1 MGEHRINIYTFIK
14 EDPKE
19 KHMLTAKEF
28 VAKIEADNE
37 SLFRAGEMQIK
48 AYYEKNAENKEELID
63 NFTGRMVNERM
74 NMEEI
79 SREVAALPA
88 GTDPKK
94 LILLSKQAHDEAKHF
109 QFVKEVVEYLK
120 GEEIDMQEAVE
131 SHAQRLEQ
139 KGAAMIKKYNCN
151 SNPLMLGLYQLLAEG
166 RAARNWGMMA
176 ECIEDKFISS
186 RYAKIAKD
194 EMFHAT
200 LGRMELE
207 KLCDTQ
213 EAQDEINAVINDF
226 RRDLHAI
233 NSAKTG
239 ELPEARELMAV
250 YA

>member
-1 MGEHRINIYTFIK
+1 
-14 EDPKE
+14 
-19 KHMLTAKEF
+19 MLTAKEF

-79 SREVAALPA
+79 SREVAAAAP
-88 GTDPKK
+88 GTDPEK

-109 QFVKEVVEYLK
+109 QFVKEVVEYLS
-120 GEEIDMQEAVE
+120 GEKLDMQKAVE
-131 SHAQRLEQ
+131 AHASRLEQ

-151 SNPLMLGLYQLLAEG
+151 NNPLMLGLYQLLAEG
-166 RAARNWGMMA
+166 RAARNWAMMA
-176 ECIEDKFISS
+176 EVIEDKFISS

-194 EMFHAT
+194 ETFHAT
-200 LGRMELE
+200 IGRMELE
-207 KLCDTQ
+207 KLCVTQ
-213 EAQDEINAVINDF
+213 EAQDEINAVINEF
-226 RRDLHAI
+226 RKDLFAI
-233 NSAKTG
+233 TSSKTGTLEESAK
-239 ELPEARELMAV
+239 LMEV

>member
-1 MGEHRINIYTFIK
+1 
-14 EDPKE
+14 
-19 KHMLTAKEF
+19 MLTAKEF
-28 VAKIEADNE
+28 VAKLEADNE
-37 SLFRAGEMQIK
+37 ALFRASELQIK
-48 AYYEKNAENKEELID
+48 HYYDNVTDKDELID

-79 SREVAALPA
+79 SKEVAALPA
-88 GTDPKK
+88 GTDPEK

-131 SHAQRLEQ
+131 SHAKRLNQ

-166 RAARNWGMMA
+166 RAARNWAMMA
-176 ECIEDKFISS
+176 ECIEDPFISS

-194 EMFHAT
+194 ESFHAT

-213 EAQDEINAVINDF
+213 EAQDEINSVINDF
-226 RRDLHAI
+226 RKDLFAI
-233 NSAKTG
+233 TCAKTG
-239 ELPEARELMAV
+239 TLEESAKLMEA

>member
-1 MGEHRINIYTFIK
+1 
-14 EDPKE
+14 
-19 KHMLTAKEF
+19 MLTSKEF
-28 VAKIEADNE
+28 VAKIESENE
-37 SLFRAGEMQIK
+37 ALFRASELQIK
-48 AYYEKNAENKEELID
+48 HYYENITDKDELID

-109 QFVKEVVEYLK
+109 QFVKEVVEYLS
-120 GEEIDMQEAVE
+120 GEKLDMQKAVE
-131 SHAQRLEQ
+131 AHASRLEQ

-151 SNPLMLGLYQLLAEG
+151 NNPLMLGLYQLLAEG

-176 ECIEDKFISS
+176 EVIEDKFISS

-194 EMFHAT
+194 ETFHAT

-207 KLCDTQ
+207 KLCTTQ

-226 RRDLHAI
+226 RKDLFAI
-233 NSAKTG
+233 TSSKTGTLEESAK
-239 ELPEARELMAV
+239 LMEV

>member
-1 MGEHRINIYTFIK
+1 
-14 EDPKE
+14 
-19 KHMLTAKEF
+19 MLTAKEF
-28 VAKIEADNE
+28 VAKLEKENE
-37 SLFRAGEMQIK
+37 PLFRASELQIK
-48 AYYEKNAENKEELID
+48 HYYENVTDKDELID

-79 SREVAALPA
+79 SREVAAAAP
-88 GTDPKK
+88 GTDPEK
-94 LILLSKQAHDEAKHF
+94 LILLSKQALDEAKHF
-109 QFVKEVVEYLK
+109 QFVKEVVEYLS
-120 GEEIDMQEAVE
+120 GEKLDMQKAVE
-131 SHAQRLEQ
+131 AHASRLEQ

-194 EMFHAT
+194 ETFHAT

-207 KLCDTQ
+207 KLCTTQ
-213 EAQDEINAVINDF
+213 EAQDEINAVINNF
-226 RRDLHAI
+226 RKDLFAI
-233 NSAKTG
+233 TSSKTGTLEASAK
-239 ELPEARELMAV
+239 LMEV

>member
-1 MGEHRINIYTFIK
+1 
-14 EDPKE
+14 
-19 KHMLTAKEF
+19 MLTSKEF
-28 VAKIEADNE
+28 VAKLEAENE
-37 SLFRAGEMQIK
+37 ALFRASELQIK
-48 AYYEKNAENKEELID
+48 HYYENVTDKDELVD

-109 QFVKEVVEYLK
+109 QFVKEVVEYLT
-120 GEEIDMQEAVE
+120 GEELDMQKAVE
-131 SHAQRLEQ
+131 AHASRLEQ

-176 ECIEDKFISS
+176 EVIEDPFISS

-194 EMFHAT
+194 ETFHAT
-200 LGRMELE
+200 IGRMELE
-207 KLCDTQ
+207 KLCVTQ
-213 EAQDEINAVINDF
+213 EAQDEINAVINEF
-226 RRDLHAI
+226 RKDLFAI
-233 NSAKTG
+233 TSSKTGTLEESAK
-239 ELPEARELMAV
+239 LMEV

>member
-1 MGEHRINIYTFIK
+1 
-14 EDPKE
+14 
-19 KHMLTAKEF
+19 MLTAKEF
-28 VAKIEADNE
+28 VAKIEAENE
-37 SLFRAGEMQIK
+37 ALFRASELQIK
-48 AYYEKNAENKEELID
+48 HYYENVTDKDELID
-63 NFTGRMVNERM
+63 NFTGRMFNERM

-79 SREVAALPA
+79 SKEVAALPA
-88 GTDPKK
+88 GTDPEK
-94 LILLSKQAHDEAKHF
+94 LVLLSKQAHDEAKHF

-131 SHAQRLEQ
+131 SHAERLNQ

-194 EMFHAT
+194 ETFHAT

-226 RRDLHAI
+226 RKDLFAI
-233 NSAKTG
+233 TCAKTG
-239 ELPEARELMAV
+239 TLPESAKLMEV